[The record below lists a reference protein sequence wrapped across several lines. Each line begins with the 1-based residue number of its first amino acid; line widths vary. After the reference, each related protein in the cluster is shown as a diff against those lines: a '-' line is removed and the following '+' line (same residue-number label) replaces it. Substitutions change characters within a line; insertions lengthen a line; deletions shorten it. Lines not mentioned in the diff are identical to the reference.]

1 MNIGKGGVCM
11 INVTLKDGS
20 IKQYPEGIT
29 VKEVAESI
37 SAGLAR
43 VALAA
48 EIDGEVK
55 DLATVLDRDCTLNLL
70 TFDSDGGKHAFRH
83 TASHVLAHAVKRLYP
98 GAKLAIGPAIENG
111 FYYDFDVD
119 TPFTREDLDRI
130 EKEMENIVKEDHQ
143 LERFT
148 LPRDEAIRFME
159 ERNEPYKVELIQD
172 LPEDAVI
179 SFYRQG
185 DFVDL
190 CAGPHIP
197 STGRVKA
204 FRLTHV
210 AGAYWRGDEKN
221 KMLQRIYGTAFPKKS
236 ELDEYLTALEE
247 ARKRDHNKLGRELG
261 YFTTVDYIGQGLPIL
276 MPKGAKVI
284 QILQRFVEDE
294 EERRGYQLTKT
305 PFMAK
310 RELYKIS
317 GHWDHYRDGMFIL
330 GDPAKYEDPSEEIL
344 ALRPMTCPFQ
354 FQVYLSKLRSYR
366 DLPLRYNETST
377 LFRNEASGEMH
388 GLIRVR
394 QFTIS
399 EGHIACTPEQLDDEF
414 AGCLDLALFMLR
426 TVGLESDVT
435 YRFSKWDPNNKEK
448 YIGTEEQWE
457 QVQGR
462 MRQILDELK
471 INYTEAEGEAA
482 FYGPKLDIQIRNVY
496 GKEDTLIT
504 IQIDFQL
511 AEKFGMVYIDRD
523 GQKKH
528 PYVIHRTSI
537 GCYERTLALLIEK
550 YAGALPT
557 WLAPVQVKVL
567 PIVDKH
573 HDYAGRVA
581 ERLREAG
588 LRVEVDYRNEKIG
601 YKIREA
607 QVEKVPYM
615 LVLGDKE
622 AENRQV
628 AVRSRKEGDL
638 GPMPL
643 ENFIE
648 KLTEEV
654 RTKAK

>member
-159 ERNEPYKVELIQD
+159 ERNEPYKVELIRD

-622 AENRQV
+622 AENGQV

-648 KLTEEV
+648 KITEEV

>member
-1 MNIGKGGVCM
+1 M

-29 VKEVAESI
+29 VKEVAGSI

-159 ERNEPYKVELIQD
+159 ERNEPYKVELIRD

-330 GDPAKYEDPSEEIL
+330 GDPEKYEDPSEEIL

-399 EGHIACTPEQLDDEF
+399 EGHIACTPEQLEDEF

-462 MRQILDELK
+462 MRQILDDLK

-622 AENRQV
+622 AENGQV

-648 KLTEEV
+648 KITEEV